1 MTVEKDV
8 QESKVGLSQLEKCKK
23 ENGQEN
29 IRFVL
34 NMNDNNF
41 AKRLLNI
48 LYMMW
53 TLTKCMQNLLSRVLT

>member
-1 MTVEKDV
+1 MTVEKDL

-34 NMNDNNF
+34 NMNDNNV

-48 LYMMW
+48 LYMM
-53 TLTKCMQNLLSRVLT
+53 